1 MEIPMEPKENCAASE
16 LKKPFEGA
24 HPVKEDRVIFVS
36 ADVQSISLKLE
47 VDGGVVVADVGHVL
61 DARNLLRR
69 DVSVLHRDQRDVD
82 ANL

>member
-1 MEIPMEPKENCAASE
+1 MEPKENCAASE
-16 LKKPFEGA
+16 LKKPSEGA
-24 HPVKEDRVIFVS
+24 HPVKEDRVVFVS
-36 ADVQSISLKLE
+36 ADVKSISLKLE